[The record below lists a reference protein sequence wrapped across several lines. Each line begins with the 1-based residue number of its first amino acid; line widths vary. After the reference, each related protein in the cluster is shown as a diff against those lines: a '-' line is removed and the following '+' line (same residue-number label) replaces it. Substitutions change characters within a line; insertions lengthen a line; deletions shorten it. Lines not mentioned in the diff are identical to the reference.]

1 MYNLN
6 NNERKNNSIVAA
18 VITKTARGREEEV
31 QGDLERYDNTS

>member
-18 VITKTARGREEEV
+18 VITKTARGREEV
-31 QGDLERYDNTS
+31 QEDLERYDNTS